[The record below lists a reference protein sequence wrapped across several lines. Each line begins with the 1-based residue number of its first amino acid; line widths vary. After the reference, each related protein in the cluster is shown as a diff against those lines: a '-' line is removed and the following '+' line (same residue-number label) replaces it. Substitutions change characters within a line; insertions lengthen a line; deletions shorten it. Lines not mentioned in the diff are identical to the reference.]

1 MLFMVI
7 EQFRNGDPLRVRERF
22 QRDGRMLPE
31 GVIYHASWI
40 DPAHARCY
48 QLMEAADAQAL
59 DAWTARW
66 NDLVNF
72 EIVPVVAPQEYW
84 AKVADLACAPPKSA
98 VPSDERL

>member
-84 AKVADLACAPPKSA
+84 AKVEDLACAPPKSA